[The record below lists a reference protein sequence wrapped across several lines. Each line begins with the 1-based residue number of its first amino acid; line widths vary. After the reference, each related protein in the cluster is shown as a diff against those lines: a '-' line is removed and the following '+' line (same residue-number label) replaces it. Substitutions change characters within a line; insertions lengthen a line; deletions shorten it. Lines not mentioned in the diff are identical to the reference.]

1 MGAYWP
7 PLENQQMKIKT
18 RVMKILNKAVLFF
31 VLAMISTACSE
42 NKIPTTI
49 TVKNILDRERTTET
63 VELTKAMLKVEDLST
78 IGLRNKET
86 NTLEIIQTVDNDGDG
101 TMDMVLFQPRMA
113 AKGESKFEVVTVE
126 PGENPKAQELCYS
139 RFVPERTDDYT
150 WENNKVAFRVY
161 GPTAQKMVEDKV
173 PGGTLSSGVDA
184 WLKRVDYPIIDKW
197 YKEELNGISSYHKD
211 TGEGLD
217 DFHVGA
223 SRGVGGIAAK
233 VDTTFYYSKN
243 YTQWRTITTGPI
255 RTSFYL
261 EYASWDANGKTIK
274 ESKIIS
280 LDLGQNLSKF
290 NISLEGVDDIYAGL
304 ALHEKDGEVSGN
316 IEKGWVSYWQPH
328 GDSELGTAI
337 LAPADTFID
346 YEKYDVAAKDLNNA
360 YAHLKVKN
368 REVTYY
374 AGFGWKKSGQF
385 NGKAEWEQYL
395 NAFSEQLQHPLEVT
409 VSP

>member
-1 MGAYWP
+1 
-7 PLENQQMKIKT
+7 
-18 RVMKILNKAVLFF
+18 MKILYKTVLSSLVAVLS
-31 VLAMISTACSE
+31 LACSE
-42 NKIPTTI
+42 KEIPTTI
-49 TVKNILDRERTTET
+49 TVKNVLERERTTET
-63 VELTKAMLKVEDLST
+63 VELTKAMLKVEDIST
-78 IGLRNKET
+78 VGIKNLET
-86 NTLEIIQTVDNDGDG
+86 NSLEIIQTVDSDGDG
-101 TMDMVLFQPRMA
+101 ALDIILFQPRMA
-113 AKGESKFEVVTVE
+113 AKGESKFEVVTVA
-126 PGENPKAQELCYS
+126 PGENPTTEELCYS

-161 GPTAQKMVEDKV
+161 GPTAQKMIEDKV

-184 WLKRVDYPIIDKW
+184 WLKRVDYPIINKW
-197 YKEELNGISSYHKD
+197 YKEELSGVSSYHKD

-261 EYASWDANGKTIK
+261 EYAAWDANDKIIK
-274 ESKIIS
+274 ESRIIS

-290 NISLEGVDDIYAGL
+290 NITLEGVDDIYAGL
-304 ALHEKDGEVSGN
+304 TLHEKDGEVSGN

-337 LAPADTFID
+337 LAPTDTFID
-346 YEKYDVAAKDLNNA
+346 YEKYDVPFKDLSNA

-385 NGKAEWEQYL
+385 NSKAEWEQYL

-409 VSP
+409 VTP

>member
-7 PLENQQMKIKT
+7 PLENQLMKINKI
-18 RVMKILNKAVLFF
+18 MKILYKTVLFF
-31 VLAMISTACSE
+31 VITVLFTACSE

-78 IGLRNKET
+78 VGIKNKET
-86 NTLEIIQTVDNDGDG
+86 NTLEIVQTVDNDGDG
-101 TMDMVLFQPRMA
+101 VLDMILFQPRIA
-113 AKGESKFEVVTVE
+113 AKGESKFEVVTVTA
-126 PGENPKAQELCYS
+126 GENPKAQELCYS

-197 YKEELNGISSYHKD
+197 YKKELSGTGSYHKD

-261 EYASWDANGKTIK
+261 EYATWDANGKTIK

-290 NISLEGVDDIYAGL
+290 NITLEGVDDIHAGL
-304 ALHEKDGEVSGN
+304 ALHEKDGEVSEN
-316 IEKGWVSYWQPH
+316 IEKGWISYWQPH

-337 LAPADTFID
+337 LAPKDTFID
-346 YEKYDVAAKDLNNA
+346 YEKYDVTAKDLSNA
-360 YAHLKVKN
+360 YAHLKVEN

-395 NAFSEQLQHPLEVT
+395 NAFSEQVRHPLEVT